1 MILGLN
7 FTGKETDCET
17 GLSYFGARYYDP
29 TLLTSWTAIDPLADK
44 YPSLS
49 PYNYCAWNPMKLV
62 DPDGCD
68 TLIFNNKGV
77 YTGSINAPGEHVG
90 RLDCSPSDHIVFN
103 FADPD
108 NDPKDIKEGRIKHV
122 EVVSDKSI
130 RKTLENSDITKNK
143 PILYI
148 NKLSYL
154 KNHSNATQNDGKLD
168 FFISANLSDDVI
180 YIVNLGKEYY
190 GHNGK
195 NFGNFLWGASASILG
210 VEIIDALVGA
220 HINNYFNDPENV
232 MKKWYERKF
241 DSKDDQRSITQGY
254 EWVRRKW

>member
-1 MILGLN
+1 MSITKYGANYWSETL
-7 FTGKETDCET
+7 TGW
-17 GLSYFGARYYDP
+17 LSVDP
-29 TLLTSWTAIDPLADK
+29 MMDK
-44 YPSLS
+44 YPGMS

-154 KNHSNATQNDGKLD
+154 KNHSNATQNDGKAD
-168 FFISANLSDDVI
+168 TMVAALSMV
-180 YIVNLGKEYY
+180 YSSSVYAKLEQEKTKYWWLGTNTLFAEM
-190 GHNGK
+190 HD
-195 NFGNFLWGASASILG
+195 L
-210 VEIIDALVGA
+210 
-220 HINNYFNDPENV
+220 
-232 MKKWYERKF
+232 
-241 DSKDDQRSITQGY
+241 
-254 EWVRRKW
+254 